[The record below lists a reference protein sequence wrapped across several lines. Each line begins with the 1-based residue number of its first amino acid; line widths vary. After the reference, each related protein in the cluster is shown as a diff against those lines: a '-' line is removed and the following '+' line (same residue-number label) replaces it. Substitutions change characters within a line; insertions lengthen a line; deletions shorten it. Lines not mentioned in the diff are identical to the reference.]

1 MLGQLTTLIYN
12 LADTYFVALTKIPA
26 QIAAV
31 TLCVPALII
40 IMSIACIF
48 GMGASSVI
56 ARQIGEGKNTE
67 SAKCFNFSAYAMVLS
82 GILVLILGLLFIR
95 PIASVLGADPE
106 NMEYTCDYLQW
117 IFIGAPAIMLSNG
130 FVHSFRSVGLIKE
143 ATIGLALGNAV
154 NIVLDWVFI
163 VLMNMGTKGAAMAT
177 SIGFICSAVYYL
189 ICLCVQEKKE
199 NKLISISPKQFT
211 VDKKMAK
218 K

>member
-56 ARQIGEGKNTE
+56 ARQIGEGKNKE

-130 FVHSFRSVGLIKE
+130 FVHSF
-143 ATIGLALGNAV
+143 
-154 NIVLDWVFI
+154 
-163 VLMNMGTKGAAMAT
+163 
-177 SIGFICSAVYYL
+177 
-189 ICLCVQEKKE
+189 
-199 NKLISISPKQFT
+199 
-211 VDKKMAK
+211 
-218 K
+218 